1 MASLLTVGEVW
12 DERFLPGGHRT
23 HCAPPV
29 GTYIPALLNV
39 HKLVTNLHYLNTT
52 TSHTRIT
59 RIASGGLR
67 IDDAQCG
74 TRHATVRRRV
84 VIRPVR
90 LQRAAADTLLPRR
103 GVLYG
108 PSLTQYTR
116 SCRAISVCV
125 CYIARRATPVG
136 THSQV
141 PRRAIVAAFDVST
154 RRARHGDEI
163 GGRFGRTRHTPT
175 WQRQLV
181 RKYTTSIRTR
191 MHA

>member
-1 MASLLTVGEVW
+1 M
-12 DERFLPGGHRT
+12 
-23 HCAPPV
+23 
-29 GTYIPALLNV
+29 
-39 HKLVTNLHYLNTT
+39 
-52 TSHTRIT
+52 HTRIT

-90 LQRAAADTLLPRR
+90 LQRAAAYTLLPRR

-175 WQRQLV
+175 WQGKDSLFANIPQACMHGV
-181 RKYTTSIRTR
+181 TFTR
-191 MHA
+191 AVDAEGPFERASRALYHHCRL